1 MVDLRKKPYCIS
13 DVDIEWVEKTIASMT
28 DEEKVGQLFFQLT
41 AGQSEEYLREL
52 MEKYHL
58 GGCRYNAMPGAM
70 VLEQNRTLQKYA
82 KIPVFIACN
91 PEKGGDGVCPD
102 GTAVGAGIKVGATGK
117 TEYAEGKIKEFIEN
131 FK

>member
-1 MVDLRKKPYCIS
+1 
-13 DVDIEWVEKTIASMT
+13 
-28 DEEKVGQLFFQLT
+28 
-41 AGQSEEYLREL
+41 
-52 MEKYHL
+52 
-58 GGCRYNAMPGAM
+58 M